1 MEIVTRDVQR
11 WKYGVLRE
19 QCMERNMQSSG
30 EWNWRSRAQI
40 TVKLF
45 SQEVW
50 GAQAG
55 DTMIVLVPQRSNS
68 RS

>member
-1 MEIVTRDVQR
+1 
-11 WKYGVLRE
+11 
-19 QCMERNMQSSG
+19 MQ
-30 EWNWRSRAQI
+30 
-40 TVKLF
+40 LF

-68 RS
+68 RSQGWDESEIAQKDLNTEQLKVDSFQQ